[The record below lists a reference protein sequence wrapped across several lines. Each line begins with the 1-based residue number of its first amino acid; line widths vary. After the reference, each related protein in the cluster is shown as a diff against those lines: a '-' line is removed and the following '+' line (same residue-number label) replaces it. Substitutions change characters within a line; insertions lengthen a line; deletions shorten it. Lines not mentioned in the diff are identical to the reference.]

1 MVGGM
6 KIYKVPVTGDH
17 RIRFSLAR
25 QPVVP
30 SVADLYVAPFP
41 ILTESFYKRSW
52 LRRRAS

>member
-6 KIYKVPVTGDH
+6 KIYKIPVTGDH